1 MSSHSQ
7 GKFVIWRQR
16 WRKIW
21 QSLYS
26 FHYPQRQTANVKAN
40 LTSLN
45 KLLSTNVLA
54 FHFKE
59 GDFWSSYADIFI
71 LSCGIA
77 VLQNQALC
85 GIYKLSGN
93 FNTVCDFLTLFYAV
107 FLIILRGFAVF
118 VPPPPPLP
126 SSLRLNLTSS
136 TCWDTSVM
144 IHFKLAGIK
153 LESSEAYLLKL
164 KKNLS

>member
-1 MSSHSQ
+1 M
-7 GKFVIWRQR
+7 
-16 WRKIW
+16 
-21 QSLYS
+21 
-26 FHYPQRQTANVKAN
+26 KAN

-118 VPPPPPLP
+118 VPAPPPAPVLFKVKFDQQYVLRYVGHD
-126 SSLRLNLTSS
+126 SLQTGRYKTREL
-136 TCWDTSVM
+136 
-144 IHFKLAGIK
+144 
-153 LESSEAYLLKL
+153 
-164 KKNLS
+164 